1 MKTNMTFEQALAK
14 LEEIVARLDDQALTL
29 EQSIELFSHG
39 AALVDYCNKT
49 LESAKLKVEELLP
62 NGQEGNE

>member
-1 MKTNMTFEQALAK
+1 MKKNMTFEQALAK
-14 LEEIVARLDDQALTL
+14 LEEIVARLDDQALSL
-29 EQSIELFSHG
+29 EQSIELFSQG
-39 AALVDYCNKT
+39 AALVDFCNKT